1 MISILI
7 HCWATGA
14 SPIGPVEALII
25 IAVAVAAA
33 VVVMKDL
40 ACIVTDPA
48 IIVQH
53 VYIFIFFFP
62 AQVDRSPHQ
71 IFVDLVFMHR
81 FTGQGQR
88 EKFLFTE
95 IATANDEG

>member
-33 VVVMKDL
+33 VVVMEDL

-71 IFVDLVFMHR
+71 IFVDLVF
-81 FTGQGQR
+81 
-88 EKFLFTE
+88 
-95 IATANDEG
+95 IA